1 MGIFFLESSPS
12 PNLDEESES
21 PENTYTDKS
30 TIIMIV
36 IIETIPMMRNLIFL
50 RNSLIVFLV
59 GSYP

>member
-12 PNLDEESES
+12 PNLDEVSES

-30 TIIMIV
+30 TIIIIV

-50 RNSLIVFLV
+50 RNSLMVFLV